1 VGRRACPAPT
11 FTLAWAKRDY
21 GKAATESVWARM
33 ACAGSETRLRYAMNA
48 RAVEEAAA
56 RLREL
61 RFEEWG
67 DFVLGALAL
76 GLASTAA
83 ELRPAWALPFLIGG
97 SAGWVLGMRAL
108 WRRWDL
114 VDRLAGE
121 RDAYTISEVLAYAA
135 RETTM
140 DRRQSFA
147 ALIRVIAREPGPALE
162 WRVRAVAD
170 DLDGLAAELE
180 DDELVLDPASAIAC
194 RRLLSDLAASPL
206 LNPALPAEDL
216 RSRVLQIRSGF
227 GARRLAA

>member
-1 VGRRACPAPT
+1 M
-11 FTLAWAKRDY
+11 Y
-21 GKAATESVWARM
+21 
-33 ACAGSETRLRYAMNA
+33 A
-48 RAVEEAAA
+48 RAVDDAAA

-76 GLASTAA
+76 GLAATAA
-83 ELRPAWALPFLIGG
+83 ELQRVWALPLIVGG
-97 SAGWVLGMRAL
+97 FAAWLLGMRAL

-121 RDAYTISEVLAYAA
+121 RDAYTISEVAAYAA

-140 DRRQSFA
+140 DRRQNFA
-147 ALIRVIAREPGPALE
+147 ARIRGIAREPGAALE
-162 WRVRAVAD
+162 GRVRAAKE
-170 DLDGLAAELE
+170 DLEALASELE
-180 DDELVLDPASAIAC
+180 DDELALEPASAIAC

-216 RSRVLQIRSGF
+216 RSHVLQIRSGF
-227 GARRLAA
+227 SARRLAA